1 MSSLHLDALHW
12 SPDAST
18 ELLRGVHLEVP
29 AGSFVGLIGPN
40 GSGKTSLL
48 RCAFRYARP
57 QRGRVVLDGDDLWRQ
72 PPRWAARRIAVVLQ
86 EFPEDFG

>member
-29 AGSFVGLIGPN
+29 AGSFVGLIGLN

-72 PPRWAARRIAVVLQ
+72 PPR
-86 EFPEDFG
+86 

>member
-57 QRGRVVLDGDDLWRQ
+57 QRGRVVLDGDDL
-72 PPRWAARRIAVVLQ
+72 
-86 EFPEDFG
+86 

>member
-29 AGSFVGLIGPN
+29 AGSFV
-40 GSGKTSLL
+40 
-48 RCAFRYARP
+48 A
-57 QRGRVVLDGDDLWRQ
+57 
-72 PPRWAARRIAVVLQ
+72 
-86 EFPEDFG
+86 

>member
-48 RCAFRYARP
+48 RLLSGLMQPTAGEVRLN
-57 QRGRVVLDGDDLWRQ
+57 GR
-72 PPRWAARRIAVVLQ
+72 
-86 EFPEDFG
+86 

>member
-48 RCAFRYARP
+48 RY
-57 QRGRVVLDGDDLWRQ
+57 L
-72 PPRWAARRIAVVLQ
+72 
-86 EFPEDFG
+86 

>member
-29 AGSFVGLIGPN
+29 AGSFVGRIGPTRR
-40 GSGKTSLL
+40 GQTRRRGGG
-48 RCAFRYARP
+48 ARAAP
-57 QRGRVVLDGDDLWRQ
+57 PPRARGRGGG
-72 PPRWAARRIAVVLQ
+72 RR
-86 EFPEDFG
+86 G

>member
-1 MSSLHLDALHW
+1 
-12 SPDAST
+12 
-18 ELLRGVHLEVP
+18 
-29 AGSFVGLIGPN
+29 
-40 GSGKTSLL
+40 TSLL

-86 EFPEDFG
+86 EFPEDFGLAVEDVVAMGRTPHKGLFD

>member
-48 RCAFRYARP
+48 RLSLIHISEP
-57 QRGRVVLDGDDLWRQ
+57 T
-72 PPRWAARRIAVVLQ
+72 RRS
-86 EFPEDFG
+86 